1 MRLELW
7 IYAAPL
13 RLKSLFRRRQVEQD
27 LDDEFQYH
35 LDRKIEES
43 VAGGLTPEQARRS
56 ALRAMGGL
64 EQRKEECRDTR
75 RVNVIETTFQDI
87 RYSLRLLAKSPG
99 FTLIAVLTLS
109 LAIGA
114 NAVVFG
120 ILNALVLRSLNL
132 PRAQSLYAIQRNQ
145 AAAITH
151 SYPDY
156 VDLRDRNRSFEALTA
171 FAVGQAGLDTGQNP
185 TSAWVFQ
192 ASGNYF
198 GALGIRPYLGRFFNA
213 SDEHGPNSAPYV
225 VLTYAYWHTHFQDD
239 RGVIGRAVR
248 LNKHPYTIIGVAPP
262 EFHGTVLFFSPDIF
276 VPIVDEEQM
285 QGVSTLG
292 VDLLH
297 TRSSRWI
304 LMIMGH
310 LKAGVTQEQ
319 AIADLN
325 SVGAYL
331 ERTYPKEDGQMSFKL
346 AQPSLAGDFLGRPVR
361 AFMVGLTLL
370 AALILLAA
378 CANLGSLFAARAA
391 DRSREVA
398 LRLALGAGRIR
409 ILRQIFTESTLIA
422 LAGGAIGLWFSVL
435 LLARLSGWQP
445 FARFPIVIPVNPDA
459 KVYGIALILALASGV
474 LFSLVPVRQT
484 LRTDPYQIVKAGST
498 GFLGRRFTVRD
509 LLLVVQIS
517 ICAVLV
523 ASSLVAVRGLA
534 RSMHANFGFE
544 PRNALLINTDLNM
557 AGYSGESVPGMQRRM
572 VDAVAA
578 IPGVESAALVD
589 QPPLTMGGTTT
600 LVFSDQ
606 TADLRPATAAAEVYI
621 HSVSPDYFRAAGTTL
636 LAGRSLSW
644 HDDQNAPLV
653 ALINRTFAKKV
664 FGSVSGSLGGYF
676 KRRSGKRLQVVGVVE
691 DGKYMNLAE
700 DAQAAVFMPILQS
713 PASATWT
720 VVRSRRDP
728 QQMAIAVR
736 STLYNLDPGLP
747 SFIQTW
753 NQALEMAL
761 FPSRVATVA
770 LGVLGLMGAM
780 LSVTGIFGMAAYSVS
795 KRLRE
800 LGIRMALGA
809 RRQEILGAA
818 LGRAFK
824 LLALGSVSGLIL
836 GVLAT
841 RVLAYI
847 VYQASPRDPLV
858 LAGAVLAML
867 LLGVMATWIPAH
879 RALSL
884 DPSTLLRE
892 E

>member
-1 MRLELW
+1 MRLEHW

-27 LDDEFQYH
+27 LDDELQYH
-35 LDRKIEES
+35 LDRKIEEH
-43 VAGGLTPEQARRS
+43 VAGGLTLQQARRA
-56 ALRAMGGL
+56 ALRAMDGL
-64 EQRKEECRDTR
+64 TQRKEECRDTR
-75 RVNVIETTFQDI
+75 RVNFIETTFQDI

-99 FTLIAVLTLS
+99 FTLVAILTLS

-120 ILNALVLRSLNL
+120 ALNALVLRSLNV

-145 AAAITH
+145 DTGTFQ

-156 VDLRDRNRSFEALTA
+156 IDLRDRNRSFEALTA

-185 TSAWVFQ
+185 TTAWVFQ

-198 GALGIRPYLGRFFNA
+198 DVLGIRPYLGRFFNA
-213 SDEHGPNSAPYV
+213 SDERGPNSAPYV
-225 VLTYAYWHTHFQDD
+225 VLTYAYWHAHFQDD

-248 LNKHPYTIIGVAPP
+248 INKHPYTIIGVAPP
-262 EFHGTVLFFSPDIF
+262 DFHGTILFFGPDIF
-276 VPIVDEEQM
+276 VPIVNQEQI
-285 QGVSTLG
+285 QGVSTMG
-292 VDLLH
+292 VDLMH
-297 TRSSRWI
+297 TRASRWI
-304 LMIMGH
+304 FMAMGH
-310 LKAGVTQEQ
+310 LKTGVTQAQ

-331 ERTYPKEDGQMSFKL
+331 ERTYPKEDGQMTFKL
-346 AQPSLAGDFLGRPVR
+346 VQPRLAGDFLGRPAR
-361 AFMVGLTLL
+361 AFMAGLSLM

-398 LRLALGAGRIR
+398 LRLALGAGRVR

-422 LAGGAIGLWFSVL
+422 LAGGAIGLWLSVL
-435 LLARLSGWQP
+435 LLARLSVWQP

-459 KVYGIALILALASGV
+459 KVYGVALVLALASGV

-498 GFLGRRFTVRD
+498 GFWGRRLTVRD

-534 RSMHANFGFE
+534 RSLHANFGFE

-557 AGYSGESVPGMQRRM
+557 AGYRGESVPEMQRHM

-606 TADLRPATAAAEVYI
+606 TADLRPATAAAQVYI
-621 HSVSPDYFRAAGTTL
+621 LSVSPDYFRASGTTL
-636 LAGRSLSW
+636 LAGRSFSW
-644 HDDQNAPLV
+644 HDDQNAPPTAV
-653 ALINRTFAKKV
+653 INRTFANKV
-664 FGSVSGSLGGYF
+664 FGSVTGAIGGYF
-676 KRRSGKRLQVVGVVE
+676 KRRSGKRFQVVGVVE
-691 DGKYMNLAE
+691 DGKYQSLTE
-700 DAQAAVFMPILQS
+700 DVQAAMFMPIVQM

-728 QQMAIAVR
+728 QQLAIAVR
-736 STLYNLDPGLP
+736 NTLRNLDPGLP

-753 NQALEMAL
+753 NQAMELIL

-780 LSVTGIFGMAAYSVS
+780 LSVTGIFGMAAYAVS

-809 RRQEILGAA
+809 RRQEVIGAA

-824 LLALGSVSGLIL
+824 LLALGSMAGLLL

-858 LAGAVLAML
+858 LGGAILAML

-884 DPSTLLRE
+884 DPSRLLRE